1 MLHKTKKRIE
11 ALERKISRLE
21 TELKRKATFQTFEY
35 GEVDTEWLAQVVAKH
50 IKEAA
55 GKGGGGSGEDAIKK
69 ES

>member
-1 MLHKTKKRIE
+1 MLRKTKKRIE

-21 TELKRKATFQTFEY
+21 AELKRKTTFQTFEY

-55 GKGGGGSGEDAIKK
+55 AESDGSKD
-69 ES
+69 